1 MADSTVT
8 ELLQQLSRGR
18 QGAADDLLPMVYSE
32 LRRIAHRQLK
42 GERAGHTLNATAL
55 VHEAYLRL
63 GLNRISWND
72 RVHFFAVAA
81 RAMRRVLIDYAL
93 ARRAEK
99 RGGGAADVTLD
110 DTIAAPERRI
120 DDLLAIDEALNRLE
134 QLDPRQVMVVEC
146 HVFAGMSL
154 DDTAAVLDVSP
165 ATVSRDW
172 ALARAWLNRALNP
185 GERIDAD

>member
-1 MADSTVT
+1 
-8 ELLQQLSRGR
+8 
-18 QGAADDLLPMVYSE
+18 MVYSE

-42 GERAGHTLNATAL
+42 GERAGHTLSTTAL

-63 GLNRISWND
+63 GLGRISWND

-81 RAMRRVLIDYAL
+81 RAMRRVLIDYAQ

-99 RGGGAADVTLD
+99 RGGGAASVPLD
-110 DTIAAPERRI
+110 DTIAGPESRI
-120 DDLLAIDEALNRLE
+120 DDLLAIDEALNRL
-134 QLDPRQVMVVEC
+134 QKLDPRQVMIVEC

-154 DDTAAVLDVSP
+154 DDTAAVLGVSP

-172 ALARAWLNRALNP
+172 ALARAWLNRALNSR
-185 GERIDAD
+185 ERIGAD